1 MAVKRS
7 QKTRK
12 TARRST
18 KERKR
23 IVKPSS
29 LKHDGDFGKLTLRKH
44 VNANRKANQEEIK
57 EYEKKYLARYKEPK
71 TSTRKSSKL
80 KSDVDLGTL
89 NLGQYI
95 NAKRK
100 ENQETIKAV
109 SYTHLTLPTNRE
121 V

>member
-71 TSTRKSSKL
+71 GTPKKKKSYSYIIEKTKQEVKKERKDYEKEYLTR
-80 KSDVDLGTL
+80 
-89 NLGQYI
+89 Y
-95 NAKRK
+95 RK
-100 ENQETIKAV
+100 QQKANPKKKI
-109 SYTHLTLPTNRE
+109 LAIR
-121 V
+121 